1 MKQKTKGKI
10 ASLIMAGAM
19 MASVAI
25 PASAASTS
33 GYTVTAQRYNCGQV
47 VSQARST
54 VDNMNREVNDLA
66 NQFTISGNAANDI
79 HNNRGTFINGIKNIA
94 NENAQTFLKGIG
106 A

>member
-1 MKQKTKGKI
+1 MKKSMKGKL
-10 ASLIMAGAM
+10 ASIIMAGAM

-25 PASAASTS
+25 PASAASIS
-33 GYTVTAQRYNCGQV
+33 DYTVTAPRYNCGQV

-66 NQFTISGNAANDI
+66 DKFDITGNAINDI
-79 HNNRGTFINGIKNIA
+79 HNNRGTFINGIASIA

>member
-1 MKQKTKGKI
+1 MKKSMKGKL
-10 ASLIMAGAM
+10 ASVIMAGAM
-19 MASVAI
+19 MASVAV
-25 PASAASTS
+25 PASAASIS
-33 GYTVTAQRYNCGQV
+33 NYSVTAPRYNCGQV